1 MGLENKYFRKDFHYR
16 NKIVNRCL
24 LIIKFS
30 KDEKRVRAFKNFVF
44 KMMKIVV
51 KKNVSNHINML
62 KTVKNADVPERDE
75 LVAECY
81 IMFDKCIEK
90 YKVCKKNNFYF
101 YFNKSMSR
109 NFFRI
114 YQKLVR
120 NSTVELTDAM
130 QIVHP
135 HLQEAENPDTMEALL
150 SSLGLTELE
159 KRVCRSKLIGQ
170 KSSEFV
176 QENPDVSS
184 SEYST
189 AMRKIKEVLAI
200 LIERGEI

>member
-1 MGLENKYFRKDFHYR
+1 MGLENKYFRKDFHYK
-16 NKIVNRCL
+16 NKLVNRCL
-24 LIIKFS
+24 VIIKYC
-30 KDEKRVRAFKNFVF
+30 KNPARVRAYKNFVF

-51 KKNVSNHINML
+51 KKNISNHINML
-62 KTVKNADVPERDE
+62 KTINNADVPEREE
-75 LVAECY
+75 LIAECY

-90 YKVCKKNNFYF
+90 YKVTKKNNFYF

-135 HLQEAENPDTMEALL
+135 HLQVPENPDTMEVLIG
-150 SSLGLTELE
+150 SLGLTELE
-159 KRVCRSKLIGQ
+159 KMVVRSKLVGQ
-170 KSSEFV
+170 KSNEFIK
-176 QENPDVSS
+176 EHPKVSS
-184 SEYST
+184 SEYTT
-189 AMRKIKEVLAI
+189 ALKRVKEI
-200 LIERGEI
+200 LTTLMERGEL